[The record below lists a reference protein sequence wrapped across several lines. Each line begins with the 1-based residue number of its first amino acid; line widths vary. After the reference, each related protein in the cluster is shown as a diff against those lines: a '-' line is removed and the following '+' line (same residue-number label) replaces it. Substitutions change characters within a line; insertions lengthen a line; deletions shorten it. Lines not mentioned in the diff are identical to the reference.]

1 MKAWYNKVSI
11 FLILVSLV
19 YVTYLTYISSSKL
32 LVGAAVA
39 ENQDNEVVITN
50 IEEFST
56 AYYSGIQK
64 GTSSKVSIIIKL
76 SVLLKFKNIIQ
87 TM

>member
-19 YVTYLTYISSSKL
+19 YVSYLTYISSSKL

-39 ENQDNEVVITN
+39 KNQDNEVVITN

-64 GTSSKVSIIIKL
+64 GDV
-76 SVLLKFKNIIQ
+76 
-87 TM
+87 